1 MQVHEVPDLRQAFE
15 AEDDVQTLAILLS
28 ELDLSSNDL
37 LSRVISD
44 PCVSSMSLLLS
55 SRSIDPSVLNLA
67 MAGYERIIRSAI
79 RDVIESRL
87 GDSLEALK
95 DRVDGNIDRVM
106 SIISSVFSEILVGVN
121 WNYYAKGNVVAIPA
135 SGGRVVLSMYKSR
148 WMEILK
154 RDAPEI

>member
-1 MQVHEVPDLRQAFE
+1 
-15 AEDDVQTLAILLS
+15 
-28 ELDLSSNDL
+28 
-37 LSRVISD
+37 
-44 PCVSSMSLLLS
+44 MSLLLS

-135 SGGRVVLSMYKSR
+135 SGGRVVLIMDKSR